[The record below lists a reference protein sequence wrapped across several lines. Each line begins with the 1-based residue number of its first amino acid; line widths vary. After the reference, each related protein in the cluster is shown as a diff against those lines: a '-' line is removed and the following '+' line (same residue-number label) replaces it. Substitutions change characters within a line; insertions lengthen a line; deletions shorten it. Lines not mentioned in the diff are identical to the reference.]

1 MRTVM
6 KKEQGQRNDSVSTPN
21 LNVHDRSIKASDIII
36 QLRGTKN
43 VADET
48 QLMYLWNQEDWFWW
62 FVVERILGFKV
73 NIVRFFFI
81 VLNSV

>member
-1 MRTVM
+1 M

-48 QLMYLWNQEDWFWW
+48 QLIYL
-62 FVVERILGFKV
+62 
-73 NIVRFFFI
+73 
-81 VLNSV
+81 

>member
-1 MRTVM
+1 M

-43 VADET
+43 VAAHVP
-48 QLMYLWNQEDWFWW
+48 LKSGRL
-62 FVVERILGFKV
+62 ILVICSGKDLRV
-73 NIVRFFFI
+73 
-81 VLNSV
+81 